1 MFQHFEK
8 QLKREIYGD
17 RCCSQCSTMWV
28 VVPWK
33 LRYSPEPMEVG
44 DNCVSLEPECLN
56 VGQQP
61 SVASAPRPFFRDS
74 DLTTGVQS
82 RIHRN

>member
-28 VVPWK
+28 VVLWK
-33 LRYSPEPMEVG
+33 LRYSPEPLEVG

-56 VGQQP
+56 VGAIAKHGLCTQTFLLR
-61 SVASAPRPFFRDS
+61 VRLDHGC
-74 DLTTGVQS
+74 TE
-82 RIHRN
+82 